1 MLHWS
6 VSSSIFYYTQLFCG
20 LWLMCYSGATGWEE
34 KERQSST
41 FFYDAK
47 KELEML
53 WDEKVEISMRSIIP
67 FSSSSLTDLLFFGQN
82 ATQHLQT
89 IFVCVPTFHLF
100 LSGGVQFQQK
110 LFVCNFASYLSVNIY
125 SSSTFSYVSLAWWYP
140 TPAASKVAPNG
151 W

>member
-6 VSSSIFYYTQLFCG
+6 VPSSIFYYTQLFCG

-53 WDEKVEISMRSIIP
+53 WDEKVEISRRSFIP
-67 FSSSSLTDLLFFGQN
+67 FSSSSLTDLLFSGK
-82 ATQHLQT
+82 TQPS
-89 IFVCVPTFHLF
+89 IFKRFVCVCPHFISSCLTVSNFNKSFLCVILHPTYPSIFILDPPFPTYRLH
-100 LSGGVQFQQK
+100 GGI
-110 LFVCNFASYLSVNIY
+110 LRCA
-125 SSSTFSYVSLAWWYP
+125 P
-140 TPAASKVAPNG
+140 SKVA
-151 W
+151 

>member
-6 VSSSIFYYTQLFCG
+6 VSWSIFLLY
-20 LWLMCYSGATGWEE
+20 
-34 KERQSST
+34 ST
-41 FFYDAK
+41 FLRPLVDVLFWVNRVGWKRTAIFYLLLWCEKGAWDALRWK
-47 KELEML
+47 GWNQQEEYH
-53 WDEKVEISMRSIIP
+53 P
-67 FSSSSLTDLLFFGQN
+67 FFFKLLKQIFFFFGQN

-100 LSGGVQFQQK
+100 LSDGVQFQQK

-140 TPAASKVAPNG
+140 TLYPLQK
-151 W
+151 